1 MGVLRVSD
9 LVELLPA
16 IVALTLLSV
25 SPGLDTLLTVR
36 NAARGGVAD
45 GVVTSF
51 GICSGLFV
59 HAVLSALGISVLLM
73 QSSVLFGALKMAG
86 AAYLVWL
93 GWGSLRQA
101 VRGRGQQAAADS
113 VQAVMQQKVSFW
125 RCGREGLLSNL
136 LNPKTII
143 FYMAF
148 LPQFIDPAGAVLPQA
163 LLLAAIHFVI
173 AMSWQSLL
181 AVLTCRVRG
190 WVRLPV
196 LRRLCHGVT
205 GLVMVAL
212 GVRLA
217 LAKI

>member
-1 MGVLRVSD
+1 MSEPLG
-9 LVELLPA
+9 LLPA
-16 IVALTLLSV
+16 VIALTLLSV

-36 NAARGGVAD
+36 NAARGGVTD

-73 QSSVLFGALKMAG
+73 QSAWLFGGLKLAG
-86 AAYLVWL
+86 AAYLIWL
-93 GWGSLRQA
+93 GWGSLRQVA
-101 VRGRGQQAAADS
+101 RSRAQASQLAPMHEVARAS
-113 VQAVMQQKVSFW
+113 VSHW
-125 RCGREGLLSNL
+125 RSGCEGLLSNL

-148 LPQFIDPAGAVLPQA
+148 LPQFIDPSGAVLSQA
-163 LLLAAIHFVI
+163 LWLAAMHFVI

-181 AVLTCRVRG
+181 AVLTCRAQG
-190 WVRLPV
+190 WMRQPA
-196 LRRLCHGVT
+196 LRAFCHGLT
-205 GLVMVAL
+205 GLVMVGL

-217 LAKI
+217 LAKL

>member
-1 MGVLRVSD
+1 MPEL
-9 LVELLPA
+9 LELLPA
-16 IVALTLLSV
+16 VIALMLLSV

-51 GICSGLFV
+51 GICCGLFV
-59 HAVLSALGISVLLM
+59 HALLSALGISLLLM
-73 QSSVLFGALKMAG
+73 QSAMLFGALKLAG

-93 GWGSLRQA
+93 GWGSLRQVSHSRA
-101 VRGRGQQAAADS
+101 QQAAAAPLHS
-113 VQAVMQQKVSFW
+113 VARVRVSRW
-125 RCGREGLLSNL
+125 RCAREGLLSNL

-148 LPQFIDPAGAVLPQA
+148 LPQFIDPAGHVLTQA
-163 LLLAAIHFVI
+163 LLLAALHFVI

-181 AVLTCRVRG
+181 ALLTCRVQG
-190 WVRLPV
+190 WVQLPA
-196 LRRLCHGVT
+196 LRAICHALT
-205 GLVMVAL
+205 GLVLVAL

-217 LAKI
+217 LTRF

>member
-1 MGVLRVSD
+1 MELFPAVL
-9 LVELLPA
+9 
-16 IVALTLLSV
+16 ALTLLSI

-36 NAARGGVAD
+36 NAARGGVTD

-59 HAVLSALGISVLLM
+59 HALLSALGISVLLM
-73 QSSVLFGALKMAG
+73 QSAMLFGALKLVG
-86 AAYLVWL
+86 AAYLIWL

-101 VRGRGQQAAADS
+101 LRGRGQQRAADS
-113 VQAVMQQKVSFW
+113 VQAVARFRVSHW
-125 RCGREGLLSNL
+125 RCVREGLLSNL

-163 LLLAAIHFVI
+163 LLLAGLHFVI

-181 AVLTCRVRG
+181 AVLTCRMRA

-196 LRRLCHGVT
+196 LRTLCHAVT

-217 LAKI
+217 LARI